1 MFILVGLPRS
11 HGPPW
16 ERKRQLVQD
25 RSDIPLGQ
33 PGDQGLGRERL
44 EPGRAA
50 RQVGAA
56 RDQVEVVLENYISV
70 DLQAVSLGQVVEG
83 IEEYLDGFG
92 ASEDRYPVQHC
103 AGQEMGL
110 IGCCEV
116 VAASAHRVVRGWGVG
131 AFIRV
136 DQGRGGV
143 GIPTGD
149 RGNEARAAAS
159 RRIRGQGV
167 SVQRSVAQCPERMGA
182 AQNTRKPR
190 SLTRS
195 TG

>member
-1 MFILVGLPRS
+1 VAIMFILVGLPRS

-50 RQVGAA
+50 RQVRTA

-70 DLQAVSLGQVVEG
+70 DLQAVFLGQVVEG

-92 ASEDRYPVQHC
+92 AGEDRYPVQHRV
-103 AGQEMGL
+103 GEGMGL
-110 IGCCEV
+110 VGCGEV
-116 VAASAHRVVRGWGVG
+116 GAVSPQGVG
-131 AFIRV
+131 PGLGLPVAWRV
-136 DQGRGGV
+136 EQRSGSGMRSHGGPWERGVPPLRGG
-143 GIPTGD
+143 
-149 RGNEARAAAS
+149 
-159 RRIRGQGV
+159 
-167 SVQRSVAQCPERMGA
+167 
-182 AQNTRKPR
+182 
-190 SLTRS
+190 
-195 TG
+195 